1 MKFTLFSVIF
11 ALFKTANISMG
22 FCNLV
27 NVRPYIKIGLCFIE
41 YMQLGKI
48 KPGQI
53 RQSVNQSI

>member
-1 MKFTLFSVIF
+1 MIYLKTMLYEFEACMKYAILI
-11 ALFKTANISMG
+11 KEKK
-22 FCNLV
+22 
-27 NVRPYIKIGLCFIE
+27 KIGLCFIE